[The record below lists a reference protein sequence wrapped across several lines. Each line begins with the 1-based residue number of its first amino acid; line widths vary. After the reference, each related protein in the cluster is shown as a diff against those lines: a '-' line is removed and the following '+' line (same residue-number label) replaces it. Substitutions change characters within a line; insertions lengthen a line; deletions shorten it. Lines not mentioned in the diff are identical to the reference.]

1 MWEAVILSGSISFV
15 LGIVVAS
22 LLWKREVKRGGANA
36 GAADAGK
43 VSVEK
48 NESIVS
54 ESDKALFQM
63 VVYVVGK
70 ESMVLP
76 KVSLAAVVSTP
87 KTAERRE
94 LHQRSLRS
102 RVLDIVLCDHDKIAP
117 ALVIQRGDPED
128 EDGETF
134 DDDEFIATA
143 LKSAHIPVLWL
154 NRKKNYMPNDLKELM
169 KTAINRHYTSSK
181 ATVVEVDEK

>member
-1 MWEAVILSGSISFV
+1 MWEAVLLSGSISFV
-15 LGIVVAS
+15 LGIIVAS
-22 LLWKREVKRGGANA
+22 ALWKREVKRGGTA
-36 GAADAGK
+36 GADAGK

-48 NESIVS
+48 TDSLFS
-54 ESDKALFQM
+54 EADKALFQM

-76 KVSLAAVVSTP
+76 KVSLSAVVTTP
-87 KTAERRE
+87 KNAERRE

-102 RVLDIVLCDHDKIAP
+102 RVLDIVLCDHDRISP

-143 LKSAHIPVLWL
+143 LKSAHVPVLWL
-154 NRKKNYMPNDLKELM
+154 DRKKNYMPNDLKELM
-169 KTAINRHYTSSK
+169 KATINRHYTSSK
-181 ATVVEVDEK
+181 VVAAADEE

>member
-1 MWEAVILSGSISFV
+1 MWEAVLLSGSISFV

-22 LLWKREVKRGGANA
+22 FLWKREVKRGGTSAP
-36 GAADAGK
+36 DAGK
-43 VSVEK
+43 VIVDK
-48 NESIVS
+48 NESILS
-54 ESDKALFQM
+54 DPDKALFQM

-117 ALVIQRGDPED
+117 ALIIQRGDPED

-134 DDDEFIATA
+134 DDDEFIAEA
-143 LKSAHIPVLWL
+143 LKSARIPVLWL
-154 NRKKNYMPNDLKELM
+154 NRKKSYMPNDLKELM
-169 KTAINRHYTSSK
+169 KATINRHYTASK
-181 ATVVEVDEK
+181 TVVAEVDEE